1 MQAALLSMAGSYSNW
16 CSFTMLASYLIIMMT
31 TIMMILILSQVVGII
46 PVVKGNKLVSNEA
59 KIRRTVSTKFN

>member
-1 MQAALLSMAGSYSNW
+1 MAGSYSNW
-16 CSFTMLASYLIIMMT
+16 CSFTMLASYLIIMM
-31 TIMMILILSQVVGII
+31 MMMMILSQVVGMI

>member
-1 MQAALLSMAGSYSNW
+1 
-16 CSFTMLASYLIIMMT
+16 MM
-31 TIMMILILSQVVGII
+31 TIMMMMILSQVVGMI